1 MRFLKQVMLRVMPL
15 AGIVLGC
22 GSVFAQNS
30 PPTRS
35 TQQPRQALDAI
46 AAPTPQSPS
55 VTLSSARAPLA
66 ESSVRLNARS
76 FAIKGAT
83 VFKSQDLQ
91 KLLVSITNREI
102 GAADLQE
109 VLDRIRQR
117 YAAAGYLLTDVF
129 FPRQSFSASGGTVD
143 VEVVEA
149 RVGAVRVEMA
159 DDVPVSGNYVNNLFD
174 QFLKP
179 GMLITAKRLDAPLLV
194 LRDVPGITAAATVVP
209 GAAPGTSD
217 IVVKVTSRG
226 RRWKAVAGA
235 DNFGTPVVGEYRAS
249 VSANVDNLLAR
260 ADSLSASVQ
269 AASQSGTLLYR
280 LGYTLGLGGMGGQ
293 LGLSLMRS
301 EYVLGGAYSALGASG
316 TADVL
321 SLSWMQPLVRS
332 RSSNLFLRAGVD
344 GKRLSDTVGVAG
356 IKPSRDV
363 FTAHVALIGNA
374 SDAGLLAGGITRY
387 GAQLTY
393 GALSIKDQQSLDADQ
408 SLFGAHADG
417 GYIKGA
423 LDLQRIEFLTE
434 HTSLLFSLSGQF
446 ASRNLTSAE
455 KLGLTGPTA
464 VRGLRAD
471 AGSVVDE
478 GFVGSLEYR
487 YLMPFMPADTSLQAS
502 LFYDY
507 GVGKLDKR
515 RDATTLA
522 PLVNE
527 ANQVSFDAVG
537 LGFSAALKDRLNAA
551 FWAATP
557 LREPVIRS
565 EGDTSTR
572 VWFSLQYT
580 F

>member
-1 MRFLKQVMLRVMPL
+1 MKKDLLRVMPL
-15 AGIVLGC
+15 AGIVLGSS
-22 GSVFAQNS
+22 SVFAQNS
-30 PPTRS
+30 PPARS
-35 TQQPRQALDAI
+35 TQQPRQALEAV
-46 AAPTPQSPS
+46 ATPSQQSPA
-55 VTLSSARAPLA
+55 VTLSSSRAPLA
-66 ESSVRLNARS
+66 ESTVRLKARS
-76 FAIKGAT
+76 FNIKGVT
-83 VFKSQDLQ
+83 VFKPQDLQ
-91 KLLVSITNREI
+91 KLLVSITNRDI
-102 GAADLQE
+102 GASDLQQ

-117 YAAAGYLLTDVF
+117 YAADGYLLTDVY
-129 FPRQSFSASGGTVD
+129 FPKQSFSATGGVVD

-159 DDVPVSGNYVNNLFD
+159 DDVPVSGTYVNNLFD
-174 QFLKP
+174 HYLKP
-179 GMLITAKRLDAPLLV
+179 GALITSRRLDAPLLV
-194 LRDVPGITAAATVVP
+194 LRDVPGLTASATVAP
-209 GAAPGTSD
+209 GASPGTSD
-217 IVVKVTSRG
+217 VLVKVSARG
-226 RRWKAVAGA
+226 RRWKAIVGA

-249 VSANVDNLLAR
+249 ATGSIDNLLAR
-260 ADSLSASVQ
+260 GDTLSASVQ

-280 LGYTLGLGGMGGQ
+280 LSYKLGLGGAGGQ
-293 LGLSLMRS
+293 LGLTLMRS

-321 SLSWMQPLVRS
+321 SLNWMQPLVRS
-332 RSSNLFLRAGVD
+332 RSSNLYLQAGVD
-344 GKRLSDTVGVAG
+344 GKRLIDNLGVAG
-356 IKPSRDV
+356 LTPTRNV
-363 FTAHVALIGNA
+363 FTGHLALIGNA

-387 GAQLTY
+387 GAQVTY
-393 GALSIKDQQSLDADQ
+393 GSLSIKDEQSLSADQ
-408 SLFGAHADG
+408 SLFGGHAQG
-417 GYIKGA
+417 SFFKGN
-423 LDLQRIEFLTE
+423 LDLQRIEFLTA

-446 ASRNLTSAE
+446 ASRNLTAAE

-478 GFVGSLEYR
+478 GVVGSLEYR
-487 YLMPFMPADTSLQAS
+487 YLMPFMPADSSLQAS

-507 GVGKLDKR
+507 GVGKLDKL
-515 RDATTLA
+515 RDATTYA

-527 ANQVSFDAVG
+527 PNQVSFDAVG
-537 LGFSAALKDRLNAA
+537 LGFSASLKDRLNAA